1 MQFDLPKFIQSANSK
16 AIVTIGSFI
25 LIHLILET
33 HLFLSKVRFSK
44 HCTCNW
50 VRKIFAKRS
59 SAPEKLI
66 TENFYLVADRLHR
79 PHAVRLSTAAP
90 STARG
95 HNIFHFRYPPIWPLE
110 CAALHHYAQISVL
123 SLMLSFF
130 SPSIPVST
138 INTLVCDRNPIN
150 NLCVVARYEFSLF
163 AAAEPICHTGC
174 QDHTG
179 LDWRWVPGRANL
191 QNTTH
196 IDWAANFSHS
206 RTV

>member
-1 MQFDLPKFIQSANSK
+1 MQFDLPKFIQSASSK
-16 AIVTIGSFI
+16 AMVTIGSFI

-90 STARG
+90 STGIQYFSLPISTDMAARMCCTA
-95 HNIFHFRYPPIWPLE
+95 PLRTN
-110 CAALHHYAQISVL
+110 LSFIPYAVV
-123 SLMLSFF
+123 FF

-179 LDWRWVPGRANL
+179 LVWRWVPGRANL